1 MITLSWLVIVTV
13 VAAGLALA
21 DGIIRLRGS
30 RHNSILAIAEV
41 AVAALMLV
49 SAFTA
54 LPAPFTT
61 FFFALVLEVV
71 LLMLLLLPGRG
82 RKGTPALAIVALVI
96 NTVVVLTSAG
106 WLQVPGLG

>member
-1 MITLSWLVIVTV
+1 MITLSWLIIVTV
-13 VAAGLALA
+13 LAAGLALA

-30 RHNSILAIAEV
+30 RNNSIIAIAEV

-61 FFFALVLEVV
+61 FFFALALEAVLV
-71 LLMLLLLPGRG
+71 LLLLPGRG
-82 RKGTPALAIVALVI
+82 RKGAPTLVIIALVV

-106 WLQVPGLG
+106 WLHIPGMG